1 MKACILF
8 TSDNEVAEDWLGKFN
23 SREPLYIYGQKYL
36 IDEISTNYEPG
47 FSGVTIKMY
56 PVLQIK
62 IADWPKKEYKMN
74 IDWSKAPEDATHYN
88 TGNKMFYCFS
98 RGNYYFY
105 ALNNVDLVFGGSPE
119 DYSDSTLI
127 ERPKKQEAW
136 DGVGL
141 PPVGTVCDM
150 HIDDFGWITGTVVV
164 HIDLD
169 EPTAVAHNGEEV
181 FHGNAS
187 DFRPIKTAEQLEEEE
202 RKTQLEVMNKIYMQG
217 ASEHKGGLAALY
229 DAGYK
234 LAK

>member
-23 SREPLYIYGQKYL
+23 SREPLDIYGQKYL

-136 DGVGL
+136 DGGGK
-141 PPVGTVCDM
+141 PPIGIECEVRFNDVWSICKTLAYHQV
-150 HIDDFGWITGTVVV
+150 
-164 HIDLD
+164 LD
-169 EPTAVAHNGEEV
+169 TAVAVHLLNGSNSL
-181 FHGNAS
+181 FWCAT
-187 DFRPIKTAEQLEEEE
+187 FRPIKTAEQVAAEE
-202 RKTQLEVMNKIYMQG
+202 REKAIADMMEVTSDGISCIGKDD
-217 ASEHKGGLAALY
+217 ALALY
-229 DAGYK
+229 KAGYRK
-234 LAK
+234 Q